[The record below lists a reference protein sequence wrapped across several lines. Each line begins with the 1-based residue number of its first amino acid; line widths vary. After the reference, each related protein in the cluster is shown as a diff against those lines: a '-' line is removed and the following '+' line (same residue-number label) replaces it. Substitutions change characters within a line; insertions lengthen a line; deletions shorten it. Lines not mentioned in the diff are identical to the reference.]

1 MILLSFRSVA
11 ASRKVHPCGDEK
23 EWWRNRGI
31 DALGVVQ
38 TLWLEF
44 PPTSNAM
51 ITKSFNPRSQR
62 PFRNGLSGV
71 QLIEQRLRFPQIERI
86 ETFGEPAADRSKQ
99 FARLLHTLP
108 WSRQR
113 RARPDQTRL
122 EANRVAA
129 MVAHSVAR
137 LPVAG
142 RRRACRYQ

>member
-1 MILLSFRSVA
+1 MLSFRSVA

-71 QLIEQRLRFPQIERI
+71 QLIEQRLRLFQIARVEP
-86 ETFGEPAADRSKQ
+86 FSEPAKESRE
-99 FARLLHTLP
+99 RL
-108 WSRQR
+108 SRFVPFPLT
-113 RARPDQTRL
+113 A
-122 EANRVAA
+122 
-129 MVAHSVAR
+129 
-137 LPVAG
+137 
-142 RRRACRYQ
+142 